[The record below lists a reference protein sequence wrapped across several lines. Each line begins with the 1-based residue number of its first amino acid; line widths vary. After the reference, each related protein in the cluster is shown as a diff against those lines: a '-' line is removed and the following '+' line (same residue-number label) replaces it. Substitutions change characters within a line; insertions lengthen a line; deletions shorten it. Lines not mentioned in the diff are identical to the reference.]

1 MHALLALLA
10 GAACGL
16 LALVA
21 RADEVTD
28 QIEQARTYYEEGDV
42 GGAIG
47 ELEFALQAL
56 RGKLSGALLETFPAA
71 PAGWKLVEGGDDT
84 GTAVPIMGGNMVERT
99 YSEEGGE
106 GQLQARLMS
115 GGGFMQGLASM
126 FMNPAMLAAQPNAK
140 RVRIGRD
147 NAVVVRDPDQR
158 TAQLFLSVGSKVSI
172 MMDGRAMTD
181 GDALVDLATR
191 WDLKKVKE
199 LAGL

>member
-1 MHALLALLA
+1 MHALLALLT
-10 GAACGL
+10 GAACSL
-16 LALVA
+16 LAFVA
-21 RADEVTD
+21 RADEVSD
-28 QIEQARTYYEEGDV
+28 QIEQAKTYYEEGDV

-71 PAGWKLVEGGDDT
+71 PAGWTPVEGSGDNS
-84 GTAVPIMGGNMVERT
+84 AAMPIMGGNMVERT
-99 YSEEGGE
+99 YRQDGGD
-106 GQLQARLMS
+106 GQMEARLMT

-140 RVRIGRD
+140 RVRFGRE
-147 NAVVVRDPDQR
+147 NGVVIYDPADR
-158 TAQLFLSVGSKVSI
+158 SGQLMIDLGGKISLMVEGSHLA
-172 MMDGRAMTD
+172 GPEPMTT
-181 GDALVDLATR
+181 LVEG

>member
-10 GAACGL
+10 GAACSL

-21 RADEVTD
+21 RADEVSD
-28 QIEQARTYYEEGDV
+28 QIEQAKTYYEEGDV

-71 PAGWKLVEGGDDT
+71 PAGWTPVEGSGDNS
-84 GTAVPIMGGNMVERT
+84 AAMPIMGNMVERT
-99 YSEEGGE
+99 YRQDGGD
-106 GQLQARLMS
+106 GQMEARLMT

-126 FMNPAMLAAQPNAK
+126 FMNPAMLAAQPNAR
-140 RVRIGRD
+140 RVRFGRE
-147 NAVVVRDPDQR
+147 NGVVIYDPADR
-158 TAQLFLSVGSKVSI
+158 SGQLMIDLGGKISLMVEGSRLA
-172 MMDGRAMTD
+172 GPEPMT
-181 GDALVDLATR
+181 ALVEG

>member
-1 MHALLALLA
+1 MHAFLALLA

-16 LALVA
+16 LALAA
-21 RADEVTD
+21 RADEVTN

-71 PAGWKLVEGGDDT
+71 PAGWKLVDGGDDT

-126 FMNPAMLAAQPNAK
+126 VMNPAMLAAQPNAK
-140 RVRIGRD
+140 RVRFGRE
-147 NAVVVRDPDQR
+147 NGVVIYDPADR
-158 TAQLFLSVGSKVSI
+158 SGQLMLDLGGKISLMIEGSRLA
-172 MMDGRAMTD
+172 GPEPMT
-181 GDALVDLATR
+181 ALVEG
-191 WDLKKVKE
+191 WDLEKVKE